1 MAENYIVIH
10 LYGIKVNVYILL
22 KFNVMFSMDQ
32 DEKITIRISRE
43 ALAEIDEFLETRQD
57 LGTRSEFIRSAC
69 LRYIQQS
76 RMGQDSKNG
85 KVCVKLRGLT
95 EKWLDKS
102 VSLGLFSDLE
112 DAVSS
117 VITEFENDGSLTRVI
132 EKKLEKFREADHV
145 FEKFDSLQS
154 DKRAF
159 QVREYKKE

>member
-1 MAENYIVIH
+1 M
-10 LYGIKVNVYILL
+10 VNVYILL

-117 VITEFENDGSLTRVI
+117 VITVSPFLAPGIMREKPLKFARPSPEGPVSLTVT
-132 EKKLEKFREADHV
+132 V
-145 FEKFDSLQS
+145 
-154 DKRAF
+154 
-159 QVREYKKE
+159 